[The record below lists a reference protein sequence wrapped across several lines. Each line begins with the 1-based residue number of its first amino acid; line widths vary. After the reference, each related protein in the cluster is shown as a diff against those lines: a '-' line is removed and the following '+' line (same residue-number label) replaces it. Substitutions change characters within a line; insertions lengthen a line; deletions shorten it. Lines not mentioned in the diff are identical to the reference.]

1 MVTTPRPKNTRR
13 KTPSRA
19 KKPATIDLEA
29 VEVTEKAEAVPKAEK
44 EAAGDKKEPPKTAAS
59 TAQKPTT
66 VPASGSRPPRSSQA
80 KSQAKAEQKPVDPK
94 PATAK
99 TAKPTVSSE
108 PAKKPETDPAKS
120 GSDFGKLA
128 IAGFVGG
135 VITLGGAGL
144 MQYAGLLPSAS
155 GDNPPPA
162 APVVPVVDL
171 APLQT
176 KIAELQN
183 KIDNQPA
190 VEVPA
195 IDLSPIKTRIET
207 LEGALQTALDN
218 SGSSPDTSLQIAD
231 QLNTVKTELENL
243 KTSSDQLAARL
254 DDLAATASN
263 TTPSTEQVE
272 AITAPLISPL
282 VEATD
287 QNSEKIARLEKEIAA
302 IAARIDE
309 DLVSR
314 IDQFG
319 EKLKNAATGEKL
331 ARSVAVNA
339 LKSALD
345 NGDPFSAALASVETL
360 TGSSDA
366 LELLK
371 PHASAGI
378 PTAKSLLREF
388 HDLQGN
394 LLLAASSDGD
404 AGLSDRLMLSIK
416 SLVTVSSDQ
425 PLAGNSP
432 EAVISRIEVNL
443 KKANLEQAL
452 AEWSSLPDPAQ
463 KVSQAWAEKLKRRN
477 NADNQMLDLLKSIQA
492 SG

>member
-1 MVTTPRPKNTRR
+1 MATTPRPKNTRR
-13 KTPSRA
+13 KPPSRA

-29 VEVTEKAEAVPKAEK
+29 VEVTEKPEAVPKVEK
-44 EAAGDKKEPPKTAAS
+44 EAAGNKKEPPKTAAS

-66 VPASGSRPPRSSQA
+66 VPASGSKPARSSQA
-80 KSQAKAEQKPVDPK
+80 KAEPKPVDPK
-94 PATAK
+94 PAAAK
-99 TAKPTVSSE
+99 TARPPVPPESV
-108 PAKKPETDPAKS
+108 KKPETASAKS
-120 GSDFGKLA
+120 GSDFGKTA
-128 IAGFVGG
+128 IAGIVGG

-144 MQYAGLLPSAS
+144 MQYTGLLPSAG

-176 KIAELQN
+176 KIAELQS

-190 VEVPA
+190 IEVPA
-195 IDLSPIKTRIET
+195 IDLSPIETRIKT

-231 QLNTVKTELENL
+231 QLNTVKTELEGL
-243 KTSSDQLAARL
+243 KTSSGHLATRL
-254 DDLAATASN
+254 DDLAAKSVD
-263 TTPSTEQVE
+263 TTPSAKRVE
-272 AITAPLISPL
+272 AVITPLISPL
-282 VEATD
+282 VEATG
-287 QNSEKIARLEKEIAA
+287 QNNEKIARLEKEIAA
-302 IAARIDE
+302 IAVRIDE

-345 NGDPFSAALASVETL
+345 NGEPYSAALASVETL
-360 TGSSDA
+360 TGSSDT
-366 LELLK
+366 LELLR

-378 PTAKSLLREF
+378 PTAKSLLRDF

-443 KKANLEQAL
+443 RKANLEQAL

-463 KVSQAWAEKLKRRN
+463 KVSQAWVEKLKRRN
-477 NADNQMLDLLKSIQA
+477 NANIQMLDLLKSIQA

>member
-1 MVTTPRPKNTRR
+1 M
-13 KTPSRA
+13 
-19 KKPATIDLEA
+19 
-29 VEVTEKAEAVPKAEK
+29 
-44 EAAGDKKEPPKTAAS
+44 
-59 TAQKPTT
+59 
-66 VPASGSRPPRSSQA
+66 
-80 KSQAKAEQKPVDPK
+80 
-94 PATAK
+94 
-99 TAKPTVSSE
+99 
-108 PAKKPETDPAKS
+108 
-120 GSDFGKLA
+120 
-128 IAGFVGG
+128 
-135 VITLGGAGL
+135 
-144 MQYAGLLPSAS
+144 
-155 GDNPPPA
+155 
-162 APVVPVVDL
+162 
-171 APLQT
+171 
-176 KIAELQN
+176 
-183 KIDNQPA
+183 
-190 VEVPA
+190 
-195 IDLSPIKTRIET
+195 
-207 LEGALQTALDN
+207 QTALDN

-231 QLNTVKTELENL
+231 QLNTVKTELEGL
-243 KTSSDQLAARL
+243 KTSSGQLATRL
-254 DDLAATASN
+254 DDLAATSSN

-272 AITAPLISPL
+272 AVTAPLINPL
-282 VEATD
+282 VEATG
-287 QNSEKIARLEKEIAA
+287 QNNEKIARLEKEIAA
-302 IAARIDE
+302 IIARIDE

-345 NGDPFSAALASVETL
+345 NGEPYSAALASVETL

-366 LELLK
+366 LELLR

-378 PTAKSLLREF
+378 PTAKSLLKDF
-388 HDLQGN
+388 HNLQGN

-443 KKANLEQAL
+443 RKANLEQAL

-463 KVSQAWAEKLKRRN
+463 KVSQAWVEKLKRRN